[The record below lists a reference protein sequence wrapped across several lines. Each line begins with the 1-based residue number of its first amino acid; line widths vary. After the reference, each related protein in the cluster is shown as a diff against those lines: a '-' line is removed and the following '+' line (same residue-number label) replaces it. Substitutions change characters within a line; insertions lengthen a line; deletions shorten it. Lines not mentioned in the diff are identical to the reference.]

1 MRISLGYDIIMIRIN
16 DNATTC
22 ITYNDILKQ
31 VSITHSISILSVII
45 KITNYLIGTK
55 TLLLL
60 PITFYIN

>member
-1 MRISLGYDIIMIRIN
+1 MIGYDIIMIRIN

-45 KITNYLIGTK
+45 KITNLFNRYKNT
-55 TLLLL
+55 TT
-60 PITFYIN
+60 ITYYFLH